1 VPPDGPRQHPIGDH
15 ALLADGRT
23 AALLAPDGNVA
34 WLCWPRVD
42 SAPVLLG
49 ILDTARGGRF
59 QLRPAGPAVLVERGY
74 LGPTL
79 GVRSVWETAQGR
91 LTVDDALAWDG
102 PPRLLRTLRAEGGA
116 VEVEVV
122 LLPAF
127 DAGTLPPRWERAGG
141 GRVVAAAG
149 GLRLSVDAP
158 GGWEQGAGGAR
169 ASFTVEP
176 GAPTAVVLSGA
187 ESRLPAEAALR
198 LLEDT
203 LVHWRALAARMS
215 TAGAAE
221 GVVGR
226 ALGPTAAAEAVVR
239 SGLVLC
245 GLQQRGTGHGIVA
258 APTTSLPQWPGSA
271 RTWDYRY
278 GWPRDTALAGLALLR
293 LGLVEEA
300 SALGAFCGEACRGG
314 AAPALLRVDGT
325 APPAEVTL
333 DHLAGHGG
341 ARPVRIGNGAAA
353 QAQLDVV
360 GEVVDLAHALDRAGA
375 LPEALRLA
383 VPDLAGLA
391 EQRWDEPDHGIW
403 EIRGVPRRYT
413 QSRVMAWTGLRR
425 AAALARRG
433 TVGGDAERWE
443 GVAARIRSAVLDRL
457 PSAAPLPL
465 HPGGGLDGALG
476 LVPLVGFL
484 PASDRRTTATLDAL
498 SRNLGASGLVERHS
512 PIDDGIDDP
521 CAPFVF
527 ATLWL
532 GAALGQGG
540 GDGLRHVAAAL
551 AEHGVGG
558 LLGEVALPGRGPL
571 GNYPQ
576 VQSHASLILA
586 ALPRR

>member
-1 VPPDGPRQHPIGDH
+1 VPPDPPRQHPVGDH

-49 ILDTARGGRF
+49 ILDTTRGGRF
-59 QLRPAGPAVLVERGY
+59 QLRPAGPAELVERGY
-74 LGPTL
+74 LGATL
-79 GVRSVWETAQGR
+79 GVRSVWETPRGR
-91 LTVDDALAWDG
+91 LTVDEALAWDG
-102 PPRLLRTLRAEGGA
+102 PPRLLRGLRAEGGA
-116 VEVEVV
+116 VEVEVI
-122 LLPAF
+122 LEPAF
-127 DAGTLPPRWERAGG
+127 GAGALAPRWERSG

-149 GLRLSVDAP
+149 GLRLSVDVP
-158 GGWEQGAGGAR
+158 GGWEPGEGGAR
-169 ASFTVEP
+169 ARFRVVP

-187 ESRLPAEAALR
+187 EPRLPAEAALD
-198 LLEDT
+198 LLDGT
-203 LVHWRALAARMS
+203 LAHWRAQAGRMR
-215 TAGAAE
+215 TAGAAG

-245 GLQQRGTGHGIVA
+245 GLRQRGVGHGIVA

-293 LGLVEEA
+293 LGLIEEA
-300 SALGAFCGEACRGG
+300 SGLGAFCGEACRGG
-314 AAPALLRVDGT
+314 VAPALLRVDGT
-325 APPAEVTL
+325 SPPAESTL

-341 ARPVRIGNGAAA
+341 ARPVRIGNGAAS

-360 GEVVDLAHALDRAGA
+360 GEVVDLAHGLDRAGA

-383 VPDLAGLA
+383 VPELAGLA
-391 EQRWDEPDHGIW
+391 ERRWEQPDHGIW
-403 EIRGVPRRYT
+403 EIRGAPRHYT

-425 AAALARRG
+425 AAVLARRG
-433 TVGGDAERWE
+433 SVAGDPERWE
-443 GVAARIRSAVLDRL
+443 AVAARIRASVLDGL
-457 PSAAPLPL
+457 PAAAPLPL

-484 PASDRRTTATLDAL
+484 SATDPRAAATLEAI
-498 SRNLGASGLVERHS
+498 STELGASGLVERHS
-512 PIDDGIDDP
+512 PVDDGIADP

-532 GAALGQGG
+532 GAALERGG
-540 GDGLRHVAAAL
+540 GDGRRHVAAAL

-586 ALPRR
+586 ALPRA